1 MKCSQALTQVSHK
14 MLHRPKLCVAFINL
28 RRSRAMD
35 EVHIMIALVV
45 TGFTLL
51 VIGFSNRN
59 QEWGVWL
66 ISLGMLSM
74 FVPILLKVYWELT

>member
-1 MKCSQALTQVSHK
+1 
-14 MLHRPKLCVAFINL
+14 
-28 RRSRAMD
+28 MD

-51 VIGFSNRN
+51 VTGFSNRN

-74 FVPILLKVYWELT
+74 FAPILLKMYWELG